1 MSGLALFKNNIPAYL
16 KNAELD
22 EVTKALVKGGNKLKR
37 IALGNNKFV
46 LKIGGEEISK
56 SATNKMEVVIVN
68 ASPEVSR
75 TFYMAAYDP
84 DGETTPPDC
93 WSPNGRTPDVSIA
106 EPQNSNC
113 DSCPRNIE
121 GSGQG
126 KTKAC
131 RFSRRIAVVLA
142 NDIEGD
148 VYQMELKSKS
158 FFYSKKDPGD
168 LDHMPFDQYANYVGS
183 QGFSLSNLV
192 TEMSFDEDATVG
204 KLFFRPT
211 RFLEEDESIIAK
223 RQQESAP
230 AKNAITMT
238 VAQTDGV
245 KAKELPAPAPVV
257 KAKPKAEVKV
267 EAEAEEDEE
276 VIAEPKKKQEKKPDP
291 APKKDIANILG
302 KWATSDEDE

>member
-22 EVTKALVKGGNKLKR
+22 DVTKALVKGGNKLKR
-37 IALGNNKFV
+37 IALGNNKFI

-56 SATNKMEVVIVN
+56 SATNKMEVVVVN
-68 ASPEVSR
+68 AAPDVSR
-75 TFYMAAYDP
+75 TFYGSVYDP
-84 DGETTPPDC
+84 DGEATPPEC
-93 WSPNGRTPDVSIA
+93 WSPNGRTPDVSVTN
-106 EPQNSNC
+106 PQHSNC
-113 DSCPRNIE
+113 DSCPKNIE

-223 RQQESAP
+223 RQQESEP
-230 AKNAITMT
+230 AKKAVTMT
-238 VAQTDGV
+238 VAQADGV
-245 KAKELPAPAPVV
+245 TAKALPAPKAEP
-257 KAKPKAEVKV
+257 KAKVEV
-267 EAEAEEDEE
+267 ETEAEE
-276 VIAEPKKKQEKKPDP
+276 IAEPTKKQEKKAEP

-302 KWATSDEDE
+302 KWSTSDEDE